1 MNMDEFNT
9 EKFPGRRRL
18 VDSGSVFAIS
28 IFVTIVT
35 TVFIWVLGLG
45 THRTLFVNS
54 LLSVSILSAA
64 FLVFIVYGL
73 YQGIKLKDNI
83 GKITDKFSFKGLR
96 DFQKM
101 SLRRGVGADSPVGCT
116 GDLGELLLWLLAAVV
131 AIILI
136 WILGN
141 VLWFLILVFIAMLY
155 WIFFRA
161 LRFIFK
167 KSYRCKGN
175 FGKSFLYGLYHTI
188 LYNFWIYGIIMGA
201 HYFVHR

>member
-9 EKFPGRRRL
+9 EKFPSKRRL
-18 VDSGSVFAIS
+18 VDSGSVFAVS
-28 IFVTIVT
+28 IFVTIIT

-45 THRTLFVNS
+45 SHRTLFVNS
-54 LLSVSILSAA
+54 LLSVSILSTA

-83 GKITDKFSFKGLR
+83 GKITDKFRFKGLR
-96 DFQKM
+96 DFRKM
-101 SLRRGVGADSPVGCT
+101 NSGLRDSPAARCT
-116 GDLGELLLWLLAAVV
+116 GDFEELALWLLVAVV

-136 WILGN
+136 WLLGN

-188 LYNFWIYGIIMGA
+188 LYNFWIYGIVMAA

>member
-1 MNMDEFNT
+1 
-9 EKFPGRRRL
+9 
-18 VDSGSVFAIS
+18 VSV
-28 IFVTIVT
+28 
-35 TVFIWVLGLG
+35 
-45 THRTLFVNS
+45 
-54 LLSVSILSAA
+54 LSTA

-83 GKITDKFSFKGLR
+83 GKITDKFRFKGLR
-96 DFQKM
+96 DFWKIN
-101 SLRRGVGADSPVGCT
+101 SGFKDSSAAGCT
-116 GDLGELLLWLLAAVV
+116 GDLGELVLWLLAAVV

-136 WILGN
+136 WLLGN

-167 KSYRCKGN
+167 KSHRCKGN
-175 FGKSFLYGLYHTI
+175 FRKSFLYGLYHTI
-188 LYNFWIYGIIMGA
+188 LYNFWIYGIVMGA

>member
-9 EKFPGRRRL
+9 EKFPSKRRL
-18 VDSGSVFAIS
+18 VDSGSVFAVS
-28 IFVTIVT
+28 IFVTIIT

-73 YQGIKLKDNI
+73 YQGIKLKDNV
-83 GKITDKFSFKGLR
+83 GRVTDKFRFKRFDDFWNSGL
-96 DFQKM
+96 
-101 SLRRGVGADSPVGCT
+101 GEGAGSAAEGCT
-116 GDLGELLLWLLAAVV
+116 GDLGELVLWLLAAVV

-136 WILGN
+136 WLLGN
-141 VLWFLILVFIAMLY
+141 VLWFLILVFVAMLY

-188 LYNFWIYGIIMGA
+188 LYNFWIYGIVMGA

>member
-1 MNMDEFNT
+1 MDEFNVG
-9 EKFPGRRRL
+9 KFPSKRRL
-18 VDSGSVFAIS
+18 VDSGSVFAVS
-28 IFVTIVT
+28 IFVTIIT

-45 THRTLFVNS
+45 THRTLFINS
-54 LLSVSILSAA
+54 LLSVSVLSTA

-73 YQGIKLKDNI
+73 YQGIKLKDNV
-83 GKITDKFSFKGLR
+83 GRVTDTFRFK
-96 DFQKM
+96 
-101 SLRRGVGADSPVGCT
+101 SLRNFLDIGSGFGEGAASEAGGC
-116 GDLGELLLWLLAAVV
+116 LGELGEIFLWLLV
-131 AIILI
+131 AIVAILLI
-136 WILGN
+136 WFLGHA
-141 VLWFLILVFIAMLY
+141 LWFLILVFIAMLY

-188 LYNFWIYGIIMGA
+188 LYNFWIYGIVMGA